1 MGHFRRRGQ
10 DFRRRVSGAAPRK
23 ITWWGC
29 PGLRLVAELRLCGA
43 VQGKPMMNRF
53 GQLGLTTVSNGLN
66 FVAQTIGI
74 LSQTHGQ
81 MYAYVMATVR
91 NPTPTTSFKRTHTN
105 PAKVVCTRPDQG
117 CIPMW
122 DLNKSC

>member
-1 MGHFRRRGQ
+1 
-10 DFRRRVSGAAPRK
+10 
-23 ITWWGC
+23 
-29 PGLRLVAELRLCGA
+29 
-43 VQGKPMMNRF
+43 MMNRF

-91 NPTPTTSFKRTHTN
+91 
-105 PAKVVCTRPDQG
+105 
-117 CIPMW
+117 IPISRLQM
-122 DLNKSC
+122 NSR

>member
-1 MGHFRRRGQ
+1 MRRPLTTNASGGTS
-10 DFRRRVSGAAPRK
+10 DAGAKIFVGGFLVRRATTLSRWAARA
-23 ITWWGC
+23 C
-29 PGLRLVAELRLCGA
+29 RLVAEPPA
-43 VQGKPMMNRF
+43 VWMEQGKPMMNRF

-91 NPTPTTSFKRTHTN
+91 
-105 PAKVVCTRPDQG
+105 
-117 CIPMW
+117 IPISRLQM
-122 DLNKSC
+122 NSR

>member
-1 MGHFRRRGQ
+1 MLNH
-10 DFRRRVSGAAPRK
+10 
-23 ITWWGC
+23 
-29 PGLRLVAELRLCGA
+29 LLCGV

-91 NPTPTTSFKRTHTN
+91 IPTPTTSFKR
-105 PAKVVCTRPDQG
+105 
-117 CIPMW
+117 
-122 DLNKSC
+122 

>member
-1 MGHFRRRGQ
+1 
-10 DFRRRVSGAAPRK
+10 
-23 ITWWGC
+23 
-29 PGLRLVAELRLCGA
+29 
-43 VQGKPMMNRF
+43 MMKRF

-91 NPTPTTSFKRTHTN
+91 IPTPTTSFKRTHTN
-105 PAKVVCTRPDQG
+105 LAKVVYTRDMAMSQQILSNVAVRTWPGRAQARRRGDASHRRSL
-117 CIPMW
+117 P
-122 DLNKSC
+122 

>member
-1 MGHFRRRGQ
+1 M
-10 DFRRRVSGAAPRK
+10 
-23 ITWWGC
+23 
-29 PGLRLVAELRLCGA
+29 E
-43 VQGKPMMNRF
+43 QGKPMMNRF

-91 NPTPTTSFKRTHTN
+91 IPISRLQMNSREPRVRTGPGRAQARRRGDASHRRSL
-105 PAKVVCTRPDQG
+105 P
-117 CIPMW
+117 
-122 DLNKSC
+122 

>member
-1 MGHFRRRGQ
+1 MR
-10 DFRRRVSGAAPRK
+10 
-23 ITWWGC
+23 C
-29 PGLRLVAELRLCGA
+29 

-91 NPTPTTSFKRTHTN
+91 SPPRLHDIIQAHTPTRLKLFALARTKAASPCGISTN
-105 PAKVVCTRPDQG
+105 PVERRCAAGPGRAQA
-117 CIPMW
+117 
-122 DLNKSC
+122 

>member
-1 MGHFRRRGQ
+1 MATASPTVKTRTAGSTPTARTPAAMTMTPPAARRQ
-10 DFRRRVSGAAPRK
+10 VTMTP
-23 ITWWGC
+23 
-29 PGLRLVAELRLCGA
+29 LL
-43 VQGKPMMNRF
+43 QGKPMMNRF

-91 NPTPTTSFKRTHTN
+91 
-105 PAKVVCTRPDQG
+105 
-117 CIPMW
+117 IPIS
-122 DLNKSC
+122 SCK

>member
-1 MGHFRRRGQ
+1 M
-10 DFRRRVSGAAPRK
+10 
-23 ITWWGC
+23 
-29 PGLRLVAELRLCGA
+29 E
-43 VQGKPMMNRF
+43 QGKPMMNRF

-91 NPTPTTSFKRTHTN
+91 IPISRLQMNSRANLVCGQGLGERKRDGVETLLTAEASRK
-105 PAKVVCTRPDQG
+105 PP
-117 CIPMW
+117 
-122 DLNKSC
+122 

>member
-1 MGHFRRRGQ
+1 MVAPPANHQ
-10 DFRRRVSGAAPRK
+10 SIGALQTPGPRFSSAGFWCVAPRK
-23 ITWWGC
+23 FG
-29 PGLRLVAELRLCGA
+29 GRLVAEPPA
-43 VQGKPMMNRF
+43 VWMEQGKPMMNRF

-91 NPTPTTSFKRTHTN
+91 
-105 PAKVVCTRPDQG
+105 
-117 CIPMW
+117 IPISRLQM
-122 DLNKSC
+122 NSR

>member
-1 MGHFRRRGQ
+1 M
-10 DFRRRVSGAAPRK
+10 
-23 ITWWGC
+23 
-29 PGLRLVAELRLCGA
+29 LLNNLLCGVVLCWM

-91 NPTPTTSFKRTHTN
+91 TPTCDDAIQSAQTTK
-105 PAKVVCTRPDQG
+105 PARCK
-117 CIPMW
+117 
-122 DLNKSC
+122 

>member
-1 MGHFRRRGQ
+1 
-10 DFRRRVSGAAPRK
+10 
-23 ITWWGC
+23 
-29 PGLRLVAELRLCGA
+29 
-43 VQGKPMMNRF
+43 MMNRF

-91 NPTPTTSFKRTHTN
+91 TPTPTAPFKR
-105 PAKVVCTRPDQG
+105 
-117 CIPMW
+117 
-122 DLNKSC
+122 